1 MNLNSKIAI
10 VTGAGQGIG
19 KAIALR
25 LAKAGADIVL
35 MDISLADVPTQTGE
49 GGAITIWKSPP
60 DLNIVADSHAA
71 PALHVAEEIAAL
83 GRRVLPL
90 GVDVSLSSQ
99 VDAAVKH
106 VLSEFGRVDI
116 LVNNAGIAGRTLPL
130 TDLEE
135 SDWNAVISV
144 NLTGVFLCCKAVIG
158 TMIAQD
164 YGRIVNIAS
173 IAGKE
178 GNPTLIPYS
187 VSKAGVICL
196 TKALAKEVTDYNIR
210 VNAVSPAVIETPILE
225 GMAQSTIDY
234 MVSKIP
240 LGRVGKPEEVA
251 AVVNFLASDEASFV
265 TGQCY
270 DVSGGRATY

>member
-1 MNLNSKIAI
+1 MNLNNKIAI

-25 LAKAGADIVL
+25 LASSGANVAI
-35 MDISLADVPTQTGE
+35 MDLNLPSAEVVGKEIEKLDRRALPIQADVSQST
-49 GGAITIWKSPP
+49 
-60 DLNIVADSHAA
+60 DVHAA
-71 PALHVAEEIAAL
+71 VDK
-83 GRRVLPL
+83 VL
-90 GVDVSLSSQ
+90 
-99 VDAAVKH
+99 A
-106 VLSEFGRVDI
+106 EFGRIDI

-130 TDLEE
+130 TDLDE
-135 SDWNAVISV
+135 SDWDAVIGV
-144 NLTGVFLCCKAVIG
+144 NLTGVFLCCKAVID

-210 VNAVSPAVIETPILE
+210 VNAVSPAVIGTPILE

-234 MVSKIP
+234 MVGKIP

>member
-1 MNLNSKIAI
+1 MKLDDRIAI

-25 LAKAGADIVL
+25 LANAGADVAI
-35 MDISLADVPTQTGE
+35 MDINLSAAEAAAQEIEGVGRKALPLQADVSQASE
-49 GGAITIWKSPP
+49 V
-60 DLNIVADSHAA
+60 NAA
-71 PALHVAEEIAAL
+71 V
-83 GRRVLPL
+83 
-90 GVDVSLSSQ
+90 SQ
-99 VDAAVKH
+99 V
-106 VLSEFGRVDI
+106 LSTFGRVDI

-130 TDLEE
+130 TELEE
-135 SDWNAVISV
+135 TDWNAVMGV
-144 NLTGVFLCCKAVIG
+144 NLTGVFLCCKAVIDA
-158 TMIAQD
+158 MIAQD

-187 VSKAGVICL
+187 VSKAGVLCL

-210 VNAVSPAVIETPILE
+210 VNAVSPAVIETPILA
-225 GMAQSTIDY
+225 GMAQSTVDY

>member
-1 MNLNSKIAI
+1 MKLNDKIAI

-19 KAIALR
+19 EAIARR
-25 LAKAGADIVL
+25 LANAGADVAI
-35 MDISLADVPTQTGE
+35 MDLNLSAAEAVAQHLEGVGRKALPLQADVSQAAE
-49 GGAITIWKSPP
+49 VNDA
-60 DLNIVADSHAA
+60 VA
-71 PALHVAEEIAAL
+71 
-83 GRRVLPL
+83 
-90 GVDVSLSSQ
+90 Q
-99 VDAAVKH
+99 
-106 VLSEFGRVDI
+106 VLSTFGRVDI

-130 TDLEE
+130 TELDEA
-135 SDWNAVISV
+135 DWHAVIGV
-144 NLTGVFLCCKAVIG
+144 NLTGVFLCCKAVIEP
-158 TMIAQD
+158 MIAQD

-196 TKALAKEVTDYNIR
+196 TKALAKEVTDYDIR
-210 VNAVSPAVIETPILE
+210 VNAVSPAVIETPILA
-225 GMAQSTIDY
+225 GMAQSTVDY

-240 LGRVGKPEEVA
+240 LGRVGKPGEVA

>member
-1 MNLNSKIAI
+1 MDITGKIAI

-19 KAIALR
+19 KAISLR
-25 LAKAGADIVL
+25 LANAGADV
-35 MDISLADVPTQTGE
+35 
-49 GGAITIWKSPP
+49 AIL
-60 DLNIVADSHAA
+60 DLNLQSAETVAKEIETMGRHAI
-71 PALHVAEEIAAL
+71 PIQ
-83 GRRVLPL
+83 
-90 GVDVSLSSQ
+90 VDVSKSEN
-99 VDAAVKH
+99 VNAAVRRI
-106 VLSEFGRVDI
+106 LTEFGRIDI

-130 TDLEE
+130 TDLDE
-135 SDWNAVISV
+135 SDWDEVIGV
-144 NLTGVFLCCKAVIG
+144 NLSGVFLCCKAVIG
-158 TMIAQD
+158 TMIAQN

-178 GNPTLIPYS
+178 GNPTMIPYS

-210 VNAVSPAVIETPILE
+210 VNAVSPAVIETPIMD

-240 LGRVGKPEEVA
+240 LGRIGKPEEVA

>member
-1 MNLNSKIAI
+1 MKLDDRIAI

-25 LAKAGADIVL
+25 LANAGADVAI
-35 MDISLADVPTQTGE
+35 MDINLSAAEAAAQEIEGVGRKALPLQADV
-49 GGAITIWKSPP
+49 
-60 DLNIVADSHAA
+60 
-71 PALHVAEEIAAL
+71 
-83 GRRVLPL
+83 
-90 GVDVSLSSQ
+90 SQ
-99 VDAAVKH
+99 AAAVNAAVAQ
-106 VLSEFGRVDI
+106 VLSTFSRVDI

-130 TDLEE
+130 TELEE
-135 SDWNAVISV
+135 TDWNAVMGV
-144 NLTGVFLCCKAVIG
+144 NLTGVFLCCKAVIDA
-158 TMIAQD
+158 MIAQD

-210 VNAVSPAVIETPILE
+210 VNAVSPAVIETPILA
-225 GMAQSTIDY
+225 GMAQSTVDY

-251 AVVNFLASDEASFV
+251 AVVNFLASDEAGFV

>member
-1 MNLNSKIAI
+1 MELTNKKAI

-25 LAKAGADIVL
+25 LANAGADV
-35 MDISLADVPTQTGE
+35 
-49 GGAITIWKSPP
+49 AIL
-60 DLNIVADSHAA
+60 DLNLSS
-71 PALHVAEEIAAL
+71 AEEVAKEIERL
-83 GRRVLPL
+83 GRHAIPIPT
-90 GVDVSLSSQ
+90 DVSFSDD
-99 VDAAVKH
+99 VNAAVDK

-130 TDLEE
+130 TDLKE
-135 SDWNAVISV
+135 SDWNSVIGV

-158 TMIAQD
+158 TMIEQD

-173 IAGKE
+173 ISGKE
-178 GNPTLIPYS
+178 GNPTMIPYS

-210 VNAVSPAVIETPILE
+210 VNAVSPAVIETPIMD

-234 MVSKIP
+234 MVGKIP
-240 LGRVGKPEEVA
+240 LGRIGKPEEVA
-251 AVVNFLASDEASFV
+251 AVVNFLASDEVSFV

>member
-1 MNLNSKIAI
+1 MNLNNKFAI

-19 KAIALR
+19 KAIAIR
-25 LAKAGADIVL
+25 FANAGADVAI
-35 MDISLADVPTQTGE
+35 MDLNLSSAEVVAKDIEKLGRQALPIQADVSQASDVNY
-49 GGAITIWKSPP
+49 AIK
-60 DLNIVADSHAA
+60 N
-71 PALHVAEEIAAL
+71 
-83 GRRVLPL
+83 
-90 GVDVSLSSQ
+90 
-99 VDAAVKH
+99 

-135 SDWNAVISV
+135 SDWNAVIGV
-144 NLTGVFLCCKAVIG
+144 NLTGVFLCCKAVISP
-158 TMIAQD
+158 MIAQD

>member
-1 MNLNSKIAI
+1 MDLSNKIAI

-19 KAIALR
+19 EAIALR
-25 LAKAGADIVL
+25 LARAGA
-35 MDISLADVPTQTGE
+35 
-49 GGAITIWKSPP
+49 
-60 DLNIVADSHAA
+60 NIVIFDVNLSAA
-71 PALHVAEEIAAL
+71 KSVTDEISQL
-83 GRRVLPL
+83 GRKVLPIET
-90 GVDVSLSSQ
+90 DVSQATDVSN
-99 VDAAVKH
+99 AVEK
-106 VLSEFGRVDI
+106 VLNEFGRVDI

-130 TDLEE
+130 TDLDE
-135 SDWNAVISV
+135 SDWNQVIGV
-144 NLTGVFLCCKAVIG
+144 NLTGVFHCCKAVIDP
-158 TMIAQD
+158 MIAQD

-210 VNAVSPAVIETPILE
+210 VNAVSPAVIGTPILD

>member
-1 MNLNSKIAI
+1 MNLKDKIAI

-25 LAKAGADIVL
+25 LANAGADVAML
-35 MDISLADVPTQTGE
+35 
-49 GGAITIWKSPP
+49 
-60 DLNIVADSHAA
+60 DLNMAA
-71 PALHVAEEIAAL
+71 VEEVAEEIEAL
-83 GRRVLPL
+83 GRRAHPIEA
-90 GVDVSLSSQ
+90 DVSLFPE
-99 VDAAVKH
+99 VRDAVIK
-106 VLSEFGRVDI
+106 VISYLGRVDI

-135 SDWNAVISV
+135 SDWHAVIDV
-144 NLTGVFLCCKAVIG
+144 NLTGVFFCCKAVID
-158 TMIAQD
+158 TMIEQD
-164 YGRIVNIAS
+164 YGRIVNVAS

-210 VNAVSPAVIETPILE
+210 VNAVSPAVIETPILAD
-225 GMAQSTIDY
+225 MAPATVDY